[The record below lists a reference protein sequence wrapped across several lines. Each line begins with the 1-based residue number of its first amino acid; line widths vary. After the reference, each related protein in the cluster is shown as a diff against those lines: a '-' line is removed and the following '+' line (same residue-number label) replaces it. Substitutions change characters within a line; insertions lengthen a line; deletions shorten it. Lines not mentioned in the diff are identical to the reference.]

1 MKAYFSKLAA
11 VFLAIA
17 MLAMCIAGC
26 GGNGVPDA
34 TVNGSDHSSAASDSS
49 DPQQP
54 TEEVTITF
62 WHTYGDSEEAQFL
75 NVVMPLWEKAHPEI
89 KVEAV
94 RQDSSQYH
102 QMIVTS
108 FGTGMSP
115 DVARVD
121 ITNVAAYAKQGGL
134 VALSDFADFAELP
147 AAYLEAPLS
156 TNLYQG
162 KYYGLPLDT
171 NCKAAVVNT
180 NVLKELGLN
189 EVPATME
196 EFLAAAKD
204 RGTYSLNV
212 SGVGDWDM
220 YPYFWLFGG
229 TLTDEGFTKATGYLD
244 SEASIAA
251 INKLLE
257 LHDQKIFTIR
267 DVDGSVD
274 AWDGINSEY
283 AMFFEGP
290 WYFGSYED
298 CAAKG
303 IVAATIPTYEGRSAS
318 VVGGEDIAVFATSK
332 HQQAAYEF
340 AKFMTSEEVQLA
352 MLEAGQLPILKSLV
366 GHEAVTSNPVW
377 SVYMKQMESAKA
389 RIPSPNN
396 SAIQEIWSEAIT
408 SIFVEGADVAGTL
421 HDAAARIDAQL
432 N

>member
-54 TEEVTITF
+54 AEEVTITF

-134 VALSDFADFAELP
+134 VALSDFADFAELS

-257 LHDQKIFTIR
+257 LHEQKIFTIR

-408 SIFVEGADVAGTL
+408 SIFVEGSDVAGTL

>member
-54 TEEVTITF
+54 AEEVTITF

-134 VALSDFADFAELP
+134 VALSDFADFAELS

-220 YPYFWLFGG
+220 
-229 TLTDEGFTKATGYLD
+229 
-244 SEASIAA
+244 
-251 INKLLE
+251 
-257 LHDQKIFTIR
+257 
-267 DVDGSVD
+267 
-274 AWDGINSEY
+274 
-283 AMFFEGP
+283 
-290 WYFGSYED
+290 
-298 CAAKG
+298 
-303 IVAATIPTYEGRSAS
+303 
-318 VVGGEDIAVFATSK
+318 
-332 HQQAAYEF
+332 
-340 AKFMTSEEVQLA
+340 
-352 MLEAGQLPILKSLV
+352 
-366 GHEAVTSNPVW
+366 
-377 SVYMKQMESAKA
+377 
-389 RIPSPNN
+389 
-396 SAIQEIWSEAIT
+396 
-408 SIFVEGADVAGTL
+408 
-421 HDAAARIDAQL
+421 
-432 N
+432 

>member
-11 VFLAIA
+11 VGLAIA

-26 GGNGVPDA
+26 GGNGIPDA

-54 TEEVTITF
+54 AEEVTITF

-134 VALSDFADFAELP
+134 VALSDFADFAELS

>member
-134 VALSDFADFAELP
+134 VALSDFADFAELS

-257 LHDQKIFTIR
+257 LHEQKIFTIR

-377 SVYMKQMESAKA
+377 SVYMKQMESARA

>member
-54 TEEVTITF
+54 AEEVTITF

-115 DVARVD
+115 DLARVD

-134 VALSDFADFAELP
+134 VALSDFADFAELS